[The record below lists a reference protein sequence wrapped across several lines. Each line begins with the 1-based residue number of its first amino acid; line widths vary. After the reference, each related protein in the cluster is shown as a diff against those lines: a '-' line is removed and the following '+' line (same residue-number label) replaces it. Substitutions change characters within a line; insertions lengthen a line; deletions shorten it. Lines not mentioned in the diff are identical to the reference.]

1 MSVIVYRIYAVL
13 CQILARVPLGTNL
26 GLLHLLFALLSGR
39 FLSARGAVFPALASL
54 QLPAPAVRRSGA
66 ALTSGCWNLS
76 DLLACWQQV
85 VAAEAQWVPV
95 CYEGIRPVACDLT
108 AFFRPH
114 LAGLTG
120 KHYLSM
126 AGKALPALTFAL
138 VARVGYLGRQRLGL
152 PALVLRAQ
160 EGQSESA
167 LQRQALRQG
176 AKELADDE
184 ALLVDAGF
192 PIADL
197 LDANVARFVARDAQ
211 NATFRRN
218 SLPAYK
224 GHGRPPEWGAS
235 VRPLART
242 YRGKTLEATPP
253 DESVTWRDG
262 NVEIRAAIYEN
273 LTLTDRKPGG
283 VSLRCVVIHDPR
295 YKRPLVLTTNLT
307 VSAYALWRL
316 YKERWPIEQ
325 LPLAAKQML
334 GAERSFVFGKESR
347 WRLPELAL
355 LAGNVLSYVA
365 ATSQPVACGFWDRC
379 ARPTCGRLRRM
390 LSQLHFSDLPDTA
403 GQVRKKNSVCAHL
416 PTGVSAHR
424 RTKAVQSVPP
434 LANAA

>member
-1 MSVIVYRIYAVL
+1 MSATVYRIYAVL

-54 QLPAPAVRRSGA
+54 QLPAPAVRRSAA
-66 ALTSGCWNLS
+66 ALSYGRWKLT
-76 DLLACWQQV
+76 DLLGRWQQV
-85 VAAEAQWVPV
+85 VAQEGQWVPV
-95 CYEGIRPVACDLT
+95 SYEGIRPVLCDLT

-114 LAGLTG
+114 LQGLTG
-120 KHYLSM
+120 KHYRST
-126 AGKALPALTFAL
+126 ADKALPALTFAL
-138 VARVGYLGRQRLGL
+138 VARVGSIGRQRLGI
-152 PALVLRAQ
+152 PALSLRCQ

-167 LQRQALRQG
+167 LQQQAVRQTAQF
-176 AKELADDE
+176 LADDE
-184 ALLVDAGF
+184 AVIVDAGF
-192 PIADL
+192 SVADL
-197 LDANVARFVARDAQ
+197 LDAGVPRFVARDAQ

-218 SLPAYK
+218 YLPVSK
-224 GHGRPPEWGAS
+224 GHGRPAQWGEV

-242 YRGKTLEATPP
+242 YRGKTIEATPP
-253 DESVTWRDG
+253 DHSVTWRDG
-262 NVEIRAAIYEN
+262 NVEVRTDVYAN

-295 YKRPLVLTTNLT
+295 YKRSLVLTTNLR
-307 VSAYALWRL
+307 VSASALWRL
-316 YKERWPIEQ
+316 YKQRWPIEQ

-334 GAERSFVFGKESR
+334 GAERSFVFGQESR

-379 ARPTCGRLRRM
+379 ARPTCGRLRRV
-390 LSQLHFSDLPDTA
+390 LAQVHFSDLPHTA

-424 RTKAVQSVPP
+424 RTKAAQSAPP